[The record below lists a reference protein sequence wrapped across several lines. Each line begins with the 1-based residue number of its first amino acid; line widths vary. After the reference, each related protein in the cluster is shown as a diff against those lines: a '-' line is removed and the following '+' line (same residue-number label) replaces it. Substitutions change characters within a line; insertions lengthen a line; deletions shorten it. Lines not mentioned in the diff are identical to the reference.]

1 MPHITKAYPT
11 TDPEDPMDTRETRQ
25 HDDTPAMAALREL
38 VRLKDGPRDAAY
50 ERDKPLAWD
59 RAREVLAGEL
69 AGREGLYADA
79 VNLAADRSP
88 FGHPLPEAEIRAAR
102 AGVDAAL
109 AGAVGGIADALASAA
124 SSIEM
129 GGPDWSDD
137 AREGVEYA
145 VTFLRDAAAKAATDP
160 AAEPVAKLCSWCE
173 ALASGTAQHND
184 GTRYP
189 ACPAHGLPGT
199 FVSGFDR

>member
-25 HDDTPAMAALREL
+25 HDDTAAMAALREL

-59 RAREVLAGEL
+59 RAREVLAGEP
-69 AGREGLYADA
+69 ADRESLYADA

-102 AGVDAAL
+102 AGVDAAF
-109 AGAVGGIADALASAA
+109 AAATGGVAEALTSAA

-145 VTFLRDAAAKAATDP
+145 VTFLRDAAKAAT
-160 AAEPVAKLCSWCE
+160 
-173 ALASGTAQHND
+173 GTAVASD
-184 GTRYP
+184 CRPAVLAWIDEAPEGT
-189 ACPAHGLPGT
+189 AGLDLLRQI
-199 FVSGFDR
+199 VADR